1 MTKYDEEMTNPGTY
15 AFEEK
20 LKCEGEVC
28 TNCHELRIK
37 DRTMDWKSP
46 VGTDRNR
53 TGAED
58 RHLESARED
67 YSEGMSHSQQI
78 SPSSRSHLELSQF
91 LFDSLHSQW
100 LNPPNFPLAL

>member
-1 MTKYDEEMTNPGTY
+1 MTKYDEEMTNPGIY

-20 LKCEGEVC
+20 LTCEREVC
-28 TNCHELRIK
+28 TNCHELGFK

-53 TGAED
+53 IGAED
-58 RHLESARED
+58 RHLEPACGD
-67 YSEGMSHSQQI
+67 YREGMSHSQQI
-78 SPSSRSHLELSQF
+78 NPSSRSHLELSQF
-91 LFDSLHSQW
+91 LFHSLHSQW